1 MRERNNYTKVKVDKE
16 KNRYFKPLKYPEI
29 PLSENDIYV
38 ITLEGDRVDL
48 MAHQFYNDTRLW
60 WIITQANPG
69 KVKRD
74 SYSVKGGI
82 EIRIPRRINKIL
94 NSFQQLNK

>member
-38 ITLEGDRVDL
+38 ITLEGDRVDFI
-48 MAHQFYNDTRLW
+48 MIQDF
-60 WIITQANPG
+60 
-69 KVKRD
+69 
-74 SYSVKGGI
+74 GG
-82 EIRIPRRINKIL
+82 
-94 NSFQQLNK
+94 